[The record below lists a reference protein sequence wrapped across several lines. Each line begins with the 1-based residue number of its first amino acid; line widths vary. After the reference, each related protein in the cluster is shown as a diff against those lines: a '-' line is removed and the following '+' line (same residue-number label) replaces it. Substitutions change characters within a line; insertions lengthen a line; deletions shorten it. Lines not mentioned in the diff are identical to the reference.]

1 MNEKTKMAVIQTGG
15 KQYLVKSGQSLKI
28 EKLNVKNGEKITFD
42 KVLLLIDEK
51 EVKIGNPYV
60 SGVKVVAE
68 SEGETRG
75 EKVKILKYKQ
85 KTRSRIK
92 RGYRQTYSKI
102 KILQISNS

>member
-28 EKLNVKNGEKITFD
+28 EKLKIKNGEKITFD

-60 SGVKVVAE
+60 SGAKVVAE
-68 SEGETRG
+68 SEGEIRG
-75 EKVKILKYKQ
+75 KKVKILKYKQ

-92 RGYRQTYSKI
+92 RGHRQTYNKI